1 MKVGEIVLGRSGPI
15 VCNEGRTTRTLRVV
29 NSAKYPIRVSSHYP
43 FFEVNKDLV
52 FDRSGAFGYRLNIPA
67 GYSLLFLPQEEKTVE
82 LVEIAGKRQVWGFNG
97 LTNGSQDPDNLP
109 SALQQAQEKGFIKEG
124 FRE

>member
-1 MKVGEIVLGRSGPI
+1 MKVGEIILGCPGSI
-15 VCNEGRTTRTLRVV
+15 ICNEGRATRTLRVI

-52 FDRSGAFGYRLNIPA
+52 FDRSRAFGYRLNIPA

-82 LVEIAGKRQVWGFNG
+82 LVELAGKKQVWGFNS
-97 LTNGSQDPDNLP
+97 LTNGSQDQDNLP
-109 SALQQAQEKGFIKEG
+109 SALQKARKKGFIKEG
-124 FRE
+124 FHE